1 VLTVKDIVVRSFDLD
16 HLDLFWKV
24 ADTDEII
31 ERYDFYILRS
41 VDGSEG
47 PYEQIA
53 GPVNNANRF
62 RDPEVNLL
70 HKWRTY
76 FYKIRVVN
84 KDHAEDDHTYGPEWL
99 RAKPDRIALEIQRRM
114 YLVLK
119 EKNGRPMLLFPAY
132 TSGQRCPVCRDTGP
146 MRNSIGRATQQ
157 NCETCYDMGYVG
169 GFATPIVIYA
179 QIDPSPVQPQHVDT
193 AERADVTTSGRT
205 GAYPPISP
213 KDMVVDPENRR
224 WQVEKAPSTTKL
236 GAVVHQE
243 LVLREIPRPDV
254 RYKVPVKLDLL
265 QDFAPPKS
273 FTRPMSLR
281 I

>member
-1 VLTVKDIVVRSFDLD
+1 VITVHDIVVRSFDLD
-16 HLDLFWKV
+16 HLDLFWKI
-24 ADTDEII
+24 ADTDEIL
-31 ERYDFYILRS
+31 ERYSFYILRS
-41 VDGSEG
+41 VDGAEG
-47 PYEQIA
+47 PFEQIA
-53 GPVNNANRF
+53 GPVDNENRF

-84 KDHAEDDHTYGPEWL
+84 KDDSSDDHTYGPEWL

-146 MRNSIGRATQQ
+146 MGNTIGRATQQ
-157 NCETCYDMGYVG
+157 NCETCFDMGYVG
-169 GFATPIVIYA
+169 GFATPIIMFA
-179 QIDPSPVQPQHVDT
+179 QIDPSPVQPQQIDI
-193 AERADVTTSGRT
+193 AERAAVNTTGRT

-213 KDMVVDPENRR
+213 KDMIVAPENRR
-224 WQVEKAPSTTKL
+224 WQVEKVPTTTKL
-236 GAVVHQE
+236 GATVHQE
-243 LVLREIPRPDV
+243 LVLAEIPRSDV
-254 RYKVPVKLDLL
+254 RYKTPANLDLL
-265 QDFAPPKS
+265 DKFAPPRS
-273 FTRPMSLR
+273 FTRPMSLG